1 MVTLAPDRPPPPSTT
16 SPGPRTAGASTGAV
30 PPSRRRRPKARR
42 VPLGLWFSGSV
53 AAVLLLLAAFG
64 PLITGDTDTSHLDQR
79 LYGFGEHGHLLGTD
93 GQGRDVLA
101 RVVAGARPSL
111 IAGLVPVLIAAVL
124 GSALGI
130 TAGLAGRV
138 VHTAVMRTLD
148 VLYAFPAVL
157 LAVAIGAS
165 LGSGVSNA
173 VISLSVVLVPPV
185 ARVAE
190 TETARLRG
198 MDFMDSARAS
208 GAKRRTIAVR
218 QVLPNLLPTIVV
230 YCTALAGLSIV
241 FAAGL
246 SFLGLGTAPPHA
258 EWGLMVNDLRPYIF
272 TDPALSLVPAAAILV
287 ASVVC
292 NMLGDGLR
300 DLLDV
305 RREVTA

>member
-1 MVTLAPDRPPPPSTT
+1 MVTLAPDRPPPPSST
-16 SPGPRTAGASTGAV
+16 SPGSRTAGASDTAV
-30 PPSRRRRPKARR
+30 SAPRRRSKARR

-53 AAVLLLLAAFG
+53 AAVLLFLAAFG
-64 PLITGDTDTSHLDQR
+64 PLIVGDTETSHLDQR

-101 RVVAGARPSL
+101 RMIAGARPSL
-111 IAGLVPVLIAAVL
+111 IAGLVPVLIAAVV

-208 GAKRRTIAVR
+208 GATRTTIAVR

-287 ASVVC
+287 ASVAC
-292 NMLGDGLR
+292 NTLGDGLR